1 MLWANDG
8 SWQWW
13 KFYLYGKVNC
23 NYVQNP
29 TLHLMQ
35 KFEMLLCALFL
46 KRGVIESWKKLECCS
61 TFYVSAHTN
70 DSKTQKRVFFAI
82 INFICIY
89 GKSTFVTTVI
99 TCCLAAWHKR
109 ICWKTF
115 LEFLPYPSTL
125 YYVHIFLCER
135 LLAFLTTVPEGN

>member
-46 KRGVIESWKKLECCS
+46 KRGVTESWKKLECCS

-70 DSKTQKRVFFAI
+70 DSKTQKRVFFTI

-89 GKSTFVTTVI
+89 GKSTFVTSHHLLP
-99 TCCLAAWHKR
+99 CCLTQKNML
-109 ICWKTF
+109 KDF
-115 LEFLPYPSTL
+115 LRVPSTPL
-125 YYVHIFLCER
+125 NPLPCAHFPLR
-135 LLAFLTTVPEGN
+135 KTTCFPYNCPRG